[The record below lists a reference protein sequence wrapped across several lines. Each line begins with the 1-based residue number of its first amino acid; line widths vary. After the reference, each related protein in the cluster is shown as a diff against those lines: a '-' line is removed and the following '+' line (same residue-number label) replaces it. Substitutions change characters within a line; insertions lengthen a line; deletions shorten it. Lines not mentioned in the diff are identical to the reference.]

1 MFIHLLKSII
11 QSEKDCLDNVKIT
24 EFLKNSDF
32 SVERCYNFTSS
43 ERRVSNME
51 PYKAAKM
58 PIEYKIDKEMLRL
71 ISEAN
76 VKYGEYKSLLNTL
89 EFDAGYFL
97 NSVILNESYKSTQI
111 EGTQISQDE
120 MYYLKYL
127 EKTDDNREI
136 QNLRKTIE
144 YATVHL
150 QKGNQISYDFVN
162 EMHRIILDSVRGS
175 QRTPGQIRTTQN
187 WIGPRGC
194 TIDTATFVP
203 PIPEEVYGL
212 LANLYE
218 YMNDA
223 FIDPLLV
230 NIALSHMQFETIHAY
245 KDGNGRLG
253 RALIPVQMAM
263 LDENTPI
270 LYMSEILELYKPSY
284 QRSLMECRRGN
295 VAGYIKFFLQCV
307 IDQCNAYIFKL
318 NRIKEI
324 YKEDMK
330 TIELI
335 KGNSVYK
342 IMPII
347 MKQIVFTKKE
357 IQDMS
362 GVSQNVVSKI
372 INQLVE
378 LKVIVPDST
387 IMKKDSAIRKYTK
400 SL

>member
-1 MFIHLLKSII
+1 
-11 QSEKDCLDNVKIT
+11 
-24 EFLKNSDF
+24 
-32 SVERCYNFTSS
+32 
-43 ERRVSNME
+43 ME
-51 PYKAAKM
+51 PYKAKKM
-58 PIEYKIDKEMLRL
+58 PLEYKIDKEMLML

-89 EFDAGYFL
+89 GFDAGFFL
-97 NSVILNESYKSTQI
+97 DSVILNESYKSTQI

-120 MYYLKYL
+120 MYYLKYM
-127 EKTDDNREI
+127 EITDDSREI
-136 QNLRKTIE
+136 QNLKKTIE
-144 YATVHL
+144 YASSNL
-150 QKGNQISYDFVN
+150 QVGNKISYELVN

-175 QRTPGQIRTTQN
+175 QRNPGQIRTTQN

-212 LANLYE
+212 LKNLYE
-218 YMNDA
+218 YMNDE
-223 FIDPLLV
+223 FEDPLLV

-263 LDENTPI
+263 LDQSTPI

-284 QRSLMECRRGN
+284 QRNLMECRRGN
-295 VAGYIKFFLQCV
+295 VSGYIKFFLQCI
-307 IDQCNAYIFKL
+307 IDQCNAYIYKL
-318 NRIKEI
+318 DRIKEI

-330 TIELI
+330 TIEAI

-342 IMPII
+342 IMPVI

-357 IQDMS
+357 IQELS
-362 GVSQNVVSKI
+362 GVSPNVVSKI
-372 INQLVE
+372 INQLVD
-378 LKVIVPDST
+378 LNVIIPDST
-387 IMKKDSAIRKYTK
+387 KMKKGYRYQKIYEVFVGTREF
-400 SL
+400 

>member
-1 MFIHLLKSII
+1 
-11 QSEKDCLDNVKIT
+11 
-24 EFLKNSDF
+24 
-32 SVERCYNFTSS
+32 
-43 ERRVSNME
+43 ME
-51 PYKAAKM
+51 PYKASKT
-58 PIEYKIDKEMLRL
+58 PLEYKIDKEMLRL
-71 ISEAN
+71 ISDAN

-89 EFDAGYFL
+89 EFDAGFFL
-97 NSVILNESYKSTQI
+97 DSVILNESYKSTQI

-120 MYYLKYL
+120 VYYLKYM
-127 EKTDDNREI
+127 EITDDNREI
-136 QNLRKTIE
+136 QNLKRTIE
-144 YATVHL
+144 YAASYL
-150 QKGNQISYDFVN
+150 QKGNSISYEFVN

-175 QRTPGQIRTTQN
+175 QRSPGQIRTTQN

-212 LANLYE
+212 LTNLYE
-218 YMNDA
+218 YMNDK

-230 NIALSHMQFETIHAY
+230 NVALSHMQFETIHAY

-263 LDENTPI
+263 LDESTPI

-284 QRSLMECRRGN
+284 QRSLMECRKGN
-295 VAGYIKFFLQCV
+295 VAGYIKFFLQCIV
-307 IDQCNAYIFKL
+307 DQCNAYIFKL
-318 NRIKEI
+318 ERIKEI

-330 TIELI
+330 TIEAI

-357 IQDMS
+357 IQEMS
-362 GVSQNVVSKI
+362 GVSINVVSRI

-378 LKVIVPDST
+378 LNVIVPDT
-387 IMKKDSAIRKYTK
+387 TVMKKGFRYQKIYEVFVGSKEF
-400 SL
+400 

>member
-1 MFIHLLKSII
+1 
-11 QSEKDCLDNVKIT
+11 
-24 EFLKNSDF
+24 
-32 SVERCYNFTSS
+32 
-43 ERRVSNME
+43 ME
-51 PYKAAKM
+51 PYKASKM
-58 PIEYKIDKEMLRL
+58 PLEYKIDKEMLRL
-71 ISEAN
+71 ISDAN

-89 EFDAGYFL
+89 EFDAGFFL
-97 NSVILNESYKSTQI
+97 DSVILNESYKSTQI

-120 MYYLKYL
+120 MYYLKYM
-127 EKTDDNREI
+127 EITDDNREI
-136 QNLRKTIE
+136 QNLKRTIE
-144 YATVHL
+144 YAASYL
-150 QKGNQISYDFVN
+150 QNGNSISYELVN
-162 EMHRIILDSVRGS
+162 EIHRIILDSVRGS
-175 QRTPGQIRTTQN
+175 QRSPGQIRTTQN

-212 LANLYE
+212 LTNLYE
-218 YMNDA
+218 YMNDE

-230 NIALSHMQFETIHAY
+230 NVALSHMQFETIHAY

-263 LDENTPI
+263 LDESTPI

-295 VAGYIKFFLQCV
+295 VAGYIKFFLQCIV
-307 IDQCNAYIFKL
+307 DQCNAYIFKL
-318 NRIKEI
+318 ERIKEI

-330 TIELI
+330 TIEAI

-357 IQDMS
+357 IQEMS
-362 GVSQNVVSKI
+362 GVSINVVSRI

-378 LKVIVPDST
+378 LNVIVPDT
-387 IMKKDSAIRKYTK
+387 TVMKKGFRYQKIYEVFVGSKEF
-400 SL
+400 